1 MAVVWDKGGA
11 AGVELSDS
19 DSGPASASGSGSS
32 VVVAKISSRRELLR
46 GELVVREVLT
56 K

>member
-19 DSGPASASGSGSS
+19 DSGPASGSGSS